1 MIKKIARRLFRI
13 LIGKRN
19 IYGKLGKHNHFA
31 QGAIVYENA
40 QIGNNNYIAPYAIIN
55 NCRIGNYCS
64 IGPGCILGLGEHDL
78 CAVSTYPKVNNGDGN
93 MTLFD
98 NDRVTHIENDVW
110 LGANAVVKQGV
121 CIATG
126 AVVGAGAV
134 VTKDVPPYA
143 IVVGTPAKILR
154 YRFSEEKIQKLLA
167 SKWFEEDLSEAKKS
181 VKMLAEIQ

>member
-1 MIKKIARRLFRI
+1 MIKKVVRRLFRI

-19 IYGKLGKHNHFA
+19 IYGKVGKHNRFVH
-31 QGAIVYENA
+31 GAIVYENA
-40 QIGNNNYIAPYAIIN
+40 QIGNYNYIGPYTVIN

-64 IGPGCILGLGEHDL
+64 IGPGCMLGLGEHDL
-78 CAVSTYPKVNNGDGN
+78 NAVSTYPKVNNGDGN
-93 MTLFD
+93 MALFD
-98 NDRVTHIENDVW
+98 FEHTTCLENDVW

-143 IVVGTPAKILR
+143 IVVGAPAKVLR
-154 YRFSEEKIQKLLA
+154 YRFPEEKIQKLLA
-167 SKWFEEDLSEAKKS
+167 SQWFQEDLSNAKKS
-181 VKMLAEIQ
+181 VKMLSEF

>member
-1 MIKKIARRLFRI
+1 MIKKIACRLFRI

-19 IYGKLGKHNHFA
+19 IYGKLGKHNRFA

-40 QIGNNNYIAPYAIIN
+40 QIGNYNYIGPYTVIN

-64 IGPGCILGLGEHDL
+64 IGPGCKLGLGEHDL
-78 CAVSTYPKVNNGDGN
+78 HAISTYPSMNNGDGN
-93 MTLFD
+93 MNLFD
-98 NDRVTHIENDVW
+98 HEHATRIENDVW

-143 IVVGTPAKILR
+143 IVVGAPARILR
-154 YRFSEEKIQKLLA
+154 YRFPEEKIQKLIA
-167 SKWFEEDLSEAKKS
+167 SQWFREDLQKAKES
-181 VKMLAEIQ
+181 VKKLAENQ